1 MEEQE
6 QLLQTWVGKQIV
18 METSQGQGGRSGI
31 VATLRQF
38 GPYGVVVSFGY
49 SAGGQEEM
57 RETMLAHVHTECL
70 ATSELT
76 KSGVTRLRLMAN
88 SHIATYPPRYFL

>member
-6 QLLQTWVGKQIV
+6 QLLQTWVGKQVV

-57 RETMLAHVHTECL
+57 RETMFFYPWESVY
-70 ATSELT
+70 
-76 KSGVTRLRLMAN
+76 RLQEPLQEPV
-88 SHIATYPPRYFL
+88 PPQPAS